1 MRDSS
6 TTCLR
11 GDSMKIAE
19 YHSPVLFDECMAAL
33 VVDPDGSYADCT
45 LGGGGHSEGILKRL
59 STKGRLHSFDRDP
72 EAIAYATKRL
82 APFADRVTFHPVPFG
97 GLGDEVRENS
107 LCGIL
112 YDLGISSHQV
122 DDDTRGFTFQG
133 NSPID
138 LRMDSRSPFSAQEW
152 LRTNSVEGM
161 ARAFRENADLD
172 RAYKLSENIGKTV
185 AEIETPILPGHLRAC
200 AEKTYPDRIRD
211 LNGILARIF
220 QAIRMEVNGEL
231 DEIRTSIRA
240 AVNALVKGG
249 RLVVIS
255 YHSVEDRTVKLVA
268 SEFERDCVC
277 PPESPVCLCGGGHR
291 KLKKVFRKPVLPTAE
306 EIAGNPRARSAKLRV
321 YEKV

>member
-1 MRDSS
+1 
-6 TTCLR
+6 
-11 GDSMKIAE
+11 
-19 YHSPVLFDECMAAL
+19 MAAL
-33 VVDPDGSYADCT
+33 VIDPDGSYADCT

-59 STKGRLHSFDRDP
+59 SPKGRLHSFDRDP

-82 APFADRVTFHPVPFG
+82 APFADQVTFHPVPFG
-97 GLGDEVRENS
+97 RLGGEVRENS

-133 NSPID
+133 NCPVD

-152 LRTNSVEGM
+152 LRTSSAEEM
-161 ARAFRENADLD
+161 ARAFRDNADLD
-172 RAYKLSENIGKTV
+172 RAYKLSENIGK
-185 AEIETPILPGHLRAC
+185 AIADLESPILPGHLRSA
-200 AEKTYPDRIRD
+200 AERTYPDRIRD

-255 YHSVEDRTVKLVA
+255 YHSVEDRTVKLA
-268 SEFERDCVC
+268 AAEFEKDCLC

-291 KLKKVFRKPVLPTAE
+291 KLKKVFRKPVLPTAD
-306 EIAGNPRARSAKLRV
+306 EISINPRARSAKLRV

>member
-1 MRDSS
+1 
-6 TTCLR
+6 
-11 GDSMKIAE
+11 MKIAE
-19 YHSPVLFDECMAAL
+19 YHSPVLFEECMDAL
-33 VVDPDGSYADCT
+33 VVNPGGSYADCT

-59 STKGRLHSFDRDP
+59 SPEGHLHSFDRDP

-82 APFADRVTFHPVPFG
+82 APFGKQVTFHPVPFAR
-97 GLGDEVRENS
+97 LGDEVRENS

-122 DDDTRGFTFQG
+122 DDDARGFTFQG
-133 NSPID
+133 NHPVD

-152 LRTNSVEGM
+152 LYASSPEEM
-161 ARAFRENADLD
+161 ARAFRDNADLD
-172 RAYKLSENIGKTV
+172 RAYKLSENIRNGIANLKSPV
-185 AEIETPILPGHLRAC
+185 LPEHLRAF
-200 AEKTYPDRIRD
+200 AEKTYPDRLRD

-231 DEIRTSIRA
+231 EEIRTSIRA
-240 AVNALVKGG
+240 AVEALVKGG

-268 SEFERDCVC
+268 SEFEKACLC
-277 PPESPVCLCGGGHR
+277 PRESPVCVCGGNHQ

-306 EIAGNPRARSAKLRV
+306 EIARNPRARSAKLRV
-321 YEKV
+321 YERI